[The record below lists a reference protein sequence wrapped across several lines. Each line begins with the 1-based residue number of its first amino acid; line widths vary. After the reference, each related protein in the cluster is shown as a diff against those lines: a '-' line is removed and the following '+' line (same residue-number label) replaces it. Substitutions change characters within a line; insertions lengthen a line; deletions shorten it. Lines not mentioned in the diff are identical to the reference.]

1 MVWYKS
7 LDNITWA
14 DMDVTPTGHHS
25 LYVQLFRTGIVE
37 IGSGGFVQK
46 TDSGSKQVHALRLD
60 KLLIESCS
68 RFVPRLRELGI
79 LSPLSIFISLCGVK
93 GCRALKAHTHPFL
106 STESDK
112 SYDRDI
118 VAPPEIQME
127 GVSKDW
133 GQELRPLCDL
143 IWQASGWDRSP
154 FFDKNG
160 HWIGGGLG

>member
-1 MVWYKS
+1 M
-7 LDNITWA
+7 N
-14 DMDVTPTGHHS
+14 VTPTGHHS

-46 TDSGSKQVHALRLD
+46 TESVSKEVYALSFD

-79 LSPLSIFISLCGVK
+79 LSPLAIFISLCGVK
-93 GCRALKAHTHPFL
+93 GCRVLKASTHPF

-127 GVSKDW
+127 GVPKDW
-133 GQELRPLCDL
+133 GQELRPLCDM
-143 IWQASGWDRSP
+143 IWQAGNWQGSP

-160 HWIGGGLG
+160 HWIGDGFG